1 MGVVFYCFALYISK
15 IYSSQILCFKF
26 KCKYRELKNVDFRIL
41 KIILYLMFRILKYY
55 CNAFEEFA

>member
-1 MGVVFYCFALYISK
+1 MDK
-15 IYSSQILCFKF
+15 IE
-26 KCKYRELKNVDFRIL
+26 RTKNIDFRIL